1 MTARPRLHRP
11 EDARAL
17 ARPIRL
23 FVDDFKASEAAPEGA
38 AAAVQQF
45 LEAALGLYPL
55 VPLETQIQSM
65 IGNLRCIV
73 ADLHCEVTVGYN
85 PRRRSGRNSPSLTGR
100 PWSARWVSRHG
111 GANDIMSRTVIT
123 AVLMIPQAELPSR

>member
-45 LEAALGLYPL
+45 LEAALGL
-55 VPLETQIQSM
+55 
-65 IGNLRCIV
+65 GRIV
-73 ADLHCEVTVGYN
+73 ALHN
-85 PRRRSGRNSPSLTGR
+85 RSSTSHRIR
-100 PWSARWVSRHG
+100 
-111 GANDIMSRTVIT
+111 
-123 AVLMIPQAELPSR
+123 